1 MLNKLKS
8 FLPKNPPPEVR
19 ARGSLATIR
28 EQILQTLLLS
38 LLALAA
44 PVIVLAVRSEIRAAK
59 WGLAFFYIAMFMM
72 LLLATLNRKWPYM
85 LRSMAMIGL
94 TYLLAV
100 SEFFDSSLPGEMRFY
115 LAIFTTLTASLLG
128 MRAGIVATVV
138 GFLTILV
145 THLAVVNNIIVLHDP
160 DLFYRSPD
168 WVNGLFTYLLL
179 TGAVSLSI
187 AALANGLQTGLKE
200 KEDLANNLEKQRN
213 ILDETVQSR
222 TADIQRRLIQ
232 VRTAAE
238 ISRAISRLNDPT
250 TIFRQVVDLVCE
262 RFDLYYVGLFML
274 DPTGR
279 FAVLRAGTGEAGKAM
294 LDQGHRLAVGGNSM
308 IGWCTANRQPRIALD
323 VGEEAV
329 RFSNP
334 FLPRTRSEIALPIL
348 SHTNILGALTVQSD
362 RSRAFD
368 QNDIMVLQGIADSL
382 AVAIENTNLFVELN
396 QNLEEIRTLNRNYIH
411 QAWTDVITETGELS
425 FAYQGNEPRTASKA
439 AKAAQYPLTLR
450 GQVIGYVNLETEDGS
465 LSEDDQ
471 AFLEALTAQTAMAL
485 ENARLV
491 QESEW
496 RVFQEK
502 KLNEMTTDFHRAA
515 NLDSILKAA
524 VEHLGQLPSVS
535 EVSIQLIAPD
545 GQANPVPGGNGKEGA
560 A

>member
-1 MLNKLKS
+1 MFTKLKS
-8 FLPKNPPPEVR
+8 YLPKNPPPEVK

-38 LLALAA
+38 LIALAA
-44 PVIVLAVRSEIRAAK
+44 PVIILAVRSEIRAAK
-59 WGLAFFYIAMFMM
+59 WGLAFFYIAMFLL
-72 LLLATLNRKWPYM
+72 LLLATLNRKWPYL
-85 LRSMAMIGL
+85 LRSMAMISL

-128 MRAGIVATVV
+128 MRAGIIATAV

-145 THLAVVNNIIVLHDP
+145 THLAVINNIIVLHDP

-179 TGAVSLSI
+179 TGGVSLSI

-279 FAVLRAGTGEAGKAM
+279 FAVLRAGTGDAGKAM

-348 SHTNILGALTVQSD
+348 SHTNILGAMTVQSD
-362 RSRAFD
+362 RPRAFD

-425 FAYQGNEPRTASKA
+425 FAYQGNAPRTSSKTTQP
-439 AKAAQYPLTLR
+439 AQFPLTLR
-450 GQVIGYVNLETEDGS
+450 GQVIGYVNLETENGT

-496 RVFQEK
+496 RVFQER

-535 EVSIQLIAPD
+535 EVSIQLITPD
-545 GQANPVPGGNGKEGA
+545 GQANPIQGGNGKEGVA
-560 A
+560 